1 MESMP
6 LIPECGIMLEPQFG
20 MTVQELVRTAVEAE
34 SLGFGYLFRSDHLL
48 PTDDSR
54 GKDSPECWT
63 SLGAVAA
70 ETSSI
75 RFGPM
80 VTPLGFR
87 NPALLARMACTLHS
101 FSGGRL
107 QLAVGAGW
115 YEPEYRA
122 NGYEFPPF
130 DVRKK
135 QFEEGLAILLSMVR
149 EGRVDFQG
157 KYFSVHTDC
166 LPRPAGRMN
175 VIVGTK
181 AKSLVRL
188 AARYADEWN
197 FFACPI
203 ETFRERRNLLHEVAG
218 ERKVV
223 VSEMGPFMIGE
234 SRAKLVENAR
244 RQLEKFGRKEEPDA
258 FLERISRSGTPC
270 GTPDEFAQKVG
281 ILVDEGVERF
291 YFQVLVPENT
301 AMTELLAQTLKE
313 RL

>member
-1 MESMP
+1 MA
-6 LIPECGIMLEPQFG
+6 LISKCGLMLEPQFG
-20 MTVQELVRTAVEAE
+20 MTVRQLVETAKQAE

-70 ETSSI
+70 ETTTI
-75 RFGPM
+75 KFGPM

-122 NGYEFPPF
+122 HGYEFPPF
-130 DVRKK
+130 AVRRKE
-135 QFEEGLAILLSMVR
+135 FEEGLSILLSMVR
-149 EGRVDFQG
+149 DGKVDFDG

-166 LPRPAGRMN
+166 LPRPAGRMH

-181 AKSLVRL
+181 ASSLVRL
-188 AARYADEWN
+188 AAKYADEWN

-203 ETFRERRNLLHEVAG
+203 EVYRERRRLLEEVAEG
-218 ERKVV
+218 RKVV
-223 VSEMGPFMIGE
+223 VSRMGPFLIGE
-234 SRAKLVENAR
+234 SRSQLVENAR
-244 RQLEKFGRKEEPDA
+244 KQLQKFGRSERPEA
-258 FLERISRSGTPC
+258 FIDRISAAGAPC
-270 GTPDEFAQKVG
+270 GTPDEFARQVG
-281 ILVDEGVERF
+281 SLIDEGVERF
-291 YFQVLVPENT
+291 YFQTLVPENT
-301 AMTELLAQTLKE
+301 AMTEMLAQTLKE

>member
-1 MESMP
+1 MT
-6 LIPECGIMLEPQFG
+6 LISKCGMMLEPQMG
-20 MTVQELVRTAVEAE
+20 MTVQQLVGTAVEAE
-34 SLGFGYLFRSDHLL
+34 SMGFGYFFRSDHLL

-70 ETSSI
+70 RTSSI
-75 RFGPM
+75 KFGPM

-87 NPALLARMACTLHS
+87 NPALLSRMACTLHS

-115 YEPEYRA
+115 YESEYLA
-122 NGYEFPPF
+122 HGYEFPSF
-130 DVRKK
+130 AVRRG
-135 QFEEGLAILLSMVR
+135 QFEEGLTIILAMIR
-149 EGRVDFQG
+149 EGKVDFRG
-157 KYFSVHTDC
+157 KYFSAHTDC
-166 LPRPAGRMN
+166 LPRPAGRMH
-175 VIVGTK
+175 VIIGTR

-188 AARYADEWN
+188 AAKHADEWN

-203 ETFRERRNLLHEVAG
+203 EDYRERRRLLDQAAG
-218 ERKVV
+218 GRKVV
-223 VSEMGPFMIGE
+223 VSQMGPFMIGE
-234 SRAKLVENAR
+234 SRAKLIENAK
-244 RQLEKFGRKEEPDA
+244 RQLEKFGRKDGPEA
-258 FLERISRSGTPC
+258 FIDRISKAGAPC
-270 GTPDEFAQKVG
+270 GTPGEFAERVG
-281 ILVDEGVERF
+281 RLVDEGVEKF

>member
-1 MESMP
+1 MA
-6 LIPECGIMLEPQFG
+6 LISKCGLMLEPQFG
-20 MTVQELVRTAVEAE
+20 MTVRQLVETAKQAE

-70 ETSSI
+70 ETTTI
-75 RFGPM
+75 KFGPM

-122 NGYEFPPF
+122 HGYEFPPF
-130 DVRKK
+130 AVRRE
-135 QFEEGLAILLSMVR
+135 QFEEGLSILLSLVR
-149 EGRVDFQG
+149 DGKVDFDG
-157 KYFSVHTDC
+157 KHFSVHTDC
-166 LPRPAGRMN
+166 LPRPAGRMH

-181 AKSLVRL
+181 ASSLVRL
-188 AARYADEWN
+188 AAKYADEWN

-203 ETFRERRNLLHEVAG
+203 EVYRERRRLLEEVAEG
-218 ERKVV
+218 RKVV
-223 VSEMGPFMIGE
+223 VSRMGPFLIGE
-234 SRAKLVENAR
+234 STSQLVENAR
-244 RQLEKFGRKEEPDA
+244 KQLKKFGRDELPETLID
-258 FLERISRSGTPC
+258 RISRAGAPC
-270 GTPDEFAQKVG
+270 GTPEEFARQVG
-281 ILVDEGVERF
+281 SLIDEGVERF
-291 YFQVLVPENT
+291 YFQALVPENT